1 MEKFQEIR
9 LSWFDVRATV
19 ESGQCFRWHPLSDV
33 RYDGWIGEFPV
44 EVEQERDAVIVRCRK
59 ELSIERVLWYFDEA
73 RDYQAVLADW
83 KANDD
88 MGAIVNRWGGIRIL
102 RQPLDE
108 MIISFILSQNN
119 NIPRIQTMIERF
131 CEAYGQR
138 VEKINGEPGFAFP
151 KDWEQLAITEADLR
165 ALSFGYRA
173 KYVAAAV
180 EAFRTG
186 EYTEGEFS
194 KLSVC
199 EQEDKLLDL
208 LGVGKK
214 VAACIRLFGLGDFS
228 AFPMDVWV
236 LRIMRDRYLEET
248 SSPKN
253 IEAYA
258 VSVFGENRG
267 YIQQLLFH
275 EYRMRERENDGTTSG

>member
-1 MEKFQEIR
+1 MKKLQEIR

-19 ESGQCFRWHPLSDV
+19 ESGQCFRWYPLSED
-33 RYDGWIGEFPV
+33 RYAGWIGEFPV
-44 EVEQERDAVIVRCRK
+44 EVEQEKDAVIIRVQEELPVEQVVR
-59 ELSIERVLWYFDEA
+59 YFDDN
-73 RDYQAVLADW
+73 RDYRVILDPW
-83 KANDD
+83 RSSDD
-88 MGAIVNRWGGIRIL
+88 LGDIVNRWGGIRIL

-131 CEAYGQR
+131 CQSYGQR
-138 VEKINGEPGFAFP
+138 IEKINGELGFTFP
-151 KDWEQLAITEADLR
+151 QDWEQLVITEADLR
-165 ALSFGYRA
+165 SLGFGYRA

-180 EAFRTG
+180 DAFQTG
-186 EYTEGEFS
+186 EYTELEFS
-194 KLSVC
+194 SLSAQ
-199 EQEDKLLDL
+199 EQEIKLLDL
-208 LGVGKK
+208 LGIGKK

-236 LRIMRDRYLEET
+236 LRIMRKRYLDET
-248 SSPKN
+248 SSPKK

-258 VSVFGENRG
+258 EAVFGKNRG

-275 EYRMRERENDGTTSG
+275 EYRRREKESE